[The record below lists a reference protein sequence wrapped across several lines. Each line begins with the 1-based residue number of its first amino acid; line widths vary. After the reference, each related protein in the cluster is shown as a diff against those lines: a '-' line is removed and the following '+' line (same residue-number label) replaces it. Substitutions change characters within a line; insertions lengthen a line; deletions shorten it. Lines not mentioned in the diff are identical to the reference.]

1 MVGALILSALI
12 ILVIGIIAVSLLSEG
27 PSGIVP
33 AVRIDLRNESETLVL
48 VHMGGDILSSEST
61 IVVVDGVDRTLDFQ
75 KNDVTWSNFSVG
87 DRLTLVDAF
96 SPDVSVQIIHTAPDA
111 PTLLYTIGGESAPTP
126 IPTPSP
132 TPTVTPTP
140 TPTPTEHSINPLN
153 VPDRPGVYQ
162 SPGYLQFR
170 VNGLYSYI
178 EIDGVQYDLAIGDT
192 VRLTIN
198 SDDSAATIYCSG
210 WMLTTFS
217 YSDVTLSINGAS
229 VTTGAVTQV
238 YISQSDSYISTLDLT
253 VPQVDPPVWTRLNV
267 DGVDIINGE
276 DGREIV
282 LYGMRP
288 DATGLMN
295 IDRAGNYF
303 VCRAAY
309 TIGGVTPTPTPTPSP
324 DPITADFSGTPL
336 SGEIPLTVQFTD
348 LSTGSPTSWFWDFG
362 DGSGLFVQNPEHTYT
377 TTGTFT
383 VSLTASKTGSTDTET
398 KVGYINVIPAGIHT
412 IYLNSDKE
420 GDLLQN
426 GYFQFR
432 VTGSWSSI
440 RVGGPTT
447 NLAVG
452 DTVRLTINT
461 GTQGDIYTSTTS
473 ISSFSFDDVS
483 FTLNGVYQ
491 GRGKINSI
499 WISGYDSVESTLTL
513 RTNSANEWTN
523 MVVDGDQIINGN
535 YPDIITLYNLQPKIG
550 GGMNLNNE
558 KKQVYYDGGASSYD
572 LT

>member
-12 ILVIGIIAVSLLSEG
+12 ILVIGVIAVTLLSEG
-27 PSGIVP
+27 PPGIVP
-33 AVRIDLRNESETLVL
+33 AVRIDLKNESDTLIL
-48 VHMGGDILSSEST
+48 EHMGGDILSSEST
-61 IVVVDGVDRTLDFQ
+61 MIVVDGVDRTIDFR
-75 KNDVTWSNFSVG
+75 KNGVAWSNFSTG
-87 DRLTLVDAF
+87 DRLTLSDVF
-96 SPDVSVQIIHTAPDA
+96 SPDVSIQIIHTAADA
-111 PTLLYTIGGESAPTP
+111 PSLLYTIGGESAPTP
-126 IPTPSP
+126 IPTP
-132 TPTVTPTP
+132 TVTPTP
-140 TPTPTEHSINPLN
+140 TPSPTEHSINPLN
-153 VPDRPGVYQ
+153 VPDRSGIYQ

-178 EIDGVQYDLAIGDT
+178 EMDGVKYDLTIGDT

-198 SDDSAATIYCSG
+198 SDDSAGTIYCSG
-210 WMLTTFS
+210 WILTTFS
-217 YSDVTLSINGAS
+217 YSDVTLSINGAIVTSGS
-229 VTTGAVTQV
+229 VTEV
-238 YISQSDSYISTLDLT
+238 YISQSDSYVSTLNLT
-253 VPQVDPPVWTRLNV
+253 VPEVDPPSWTHLNV
-267 DGVDIINGE
+267 DGVDIIFGD

-295 IDRAGNYF
+295 IDRSGKYF

-336 SGEIPLTVQFTD
+336 SGEIPLTVQFSD
-348 LSTGSPTSWFWDFG
+348 LSTGNPTSWFWDFG
-362 DGSGLFVQNPEHTYT
+362 DGSGLFVQHPEHTYT

-383 VSLTASKTGSTDTET
+383 VSLIASKTGSTDTET
-398 KVGYINVIPAGIHT
+398 KIGYINVIPAGIHT

-432 VTGSWSSI
+432 VTGSYSSI
-440 RVGGPTT
+440 RVGGQTT
-447 NLAVG
+447 NLEVG

-461 GTQGDIYTSTTS
+461 GTRGDIYTSTTS

-483 FTLNGVYQ
+483 FSLNGNFQ
-491 GRGKINSI
+491 RRGNVNSI
-499 WISGYDSVESTLTL
+499 WISGYDSVESTLTF
-513 RTNSANEWTN
+513 RTTSANVWTN
-523 MVVDGDQIINGN
+523 LVVDGSQIINGN
-535 YPDIITLYNLQPKIG
+535 SPYIITLFNLQPEIG
-550 GGMNLNNE
+550 GGMNLDNS